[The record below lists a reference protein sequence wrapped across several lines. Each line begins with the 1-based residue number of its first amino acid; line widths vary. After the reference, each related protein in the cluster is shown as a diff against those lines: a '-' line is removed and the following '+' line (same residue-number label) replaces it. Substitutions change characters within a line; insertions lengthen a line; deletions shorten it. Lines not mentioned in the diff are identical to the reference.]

1 MGTLE
6 KIYKLFIKMNQRISI
21 DSRESSIKNSIFF
34 GIKGPNFN
42 GNHYAKDALKNGAKY
57 AIVDEIIE
65 QNNNKII
72 QVNNTIETLQKLAI
86 THRKSWFK
94 KDKYIIGITGT
105 NGKTTTKDILNNI
118 MCSKFNT
125 YCTKGNLN
133 NHIGVPLTILALK
146 KEHQFGIIELGAN
159 QNGDIKQ
166 LCNIAQPTHGIITNI
181 GEAHLEGFK
190 SMKNIKQT
198 KNELYDYIKLNN
210 GTLFVNQQD
219 QTLLAL
225 LKQYPKTIFYN
236 CFYLNKKYKPD
247 DINFYF
253 NCTPFINLYFRK
265 LKIKTKLI
273 GNYNA
278 YNIAASIT
286 IANYFG
292 VDFENINKTLNKIE
306 LKNNRSELINT
317 KNNEIILD
325 AYNANPTSLSLA
337 IQSFYELLKTRDLK
351 DSLIILGDMLE
362 LGKHSHKNH
371 QKIVDLLEEY
381 NFKNCLL
388 IGQHFQ
394 KTKTHYQKIGSTDK
408 CLLLL
413 KKSQPKNK
421 TILIKGSRKMQM
433 EKLLDAL

>member
-1 MGTLE
+1 
-6 KIYKLFIKMNQRISI
+6 
-21 DSRESSIKNSIFF
+21 
-34 GIKGPNFN
+34 
-42 GNHYAKDALKNGAKY
+42 
-57 AIVDEIIE
+57 
-65 QNNNKII
+65 
-72 QVNNTIETLQKLAI
+72 
-86 THRKSWFK
+86 
-94 KDKYIIGITGT
+94 
-105 NGKTTTKDILNNI
+105 

-159 QNGDIKQ
+159 QNGDIKE

-190 SMKNIKQT
+190 SIKNIKQT

-236 CFYLNKKYKPD
+236 CFYLNKNNKTD

-351 DSLIILGDMLE
+351 DSLVVLGDMLE

-388 IGQHFQ
+388 IGQHFE
-394 KTKTHYQKIGSTDK
+394 KTKTYYQKISSTDK

-413 KKSQPKNK
+413 KKTQTKNK